1 MFGPGCGVRGPV
13 VVEVVLG
20 ARHAKRVFQFSG
32 CPLLAVVVVGIGGM
46 GDVCELGARV
56 HHVTVAIDALLLI
69 AKISRYTQAITTVI
83 QAQGK
88 QLGALVF
95 IVDGGVTFALRQV
108 HAYPEL
114 VVGAKTLPQ
123 IQVLADPSI
132 TGNIRGKASGR
143 GVQRALWLKINA
155 APHPRAGRCNAI
167 DEGIRPFEHL
177 YTFKVVS

>member
-1 MFGPGCGVRGPV
+1 MFGPGCGIRGPV

-20 ARHAKRVFQFSG
+20 TRHAKRVFQFSG

-69 AKISRYTQAITTVI
+69 ANISRYTQAITTVI
-83 QAQGK
+83 QTQGK

-108 HAYPEL
+108 HAYPER
-114 VVGAKTLPQ
+114 VVGTKTLSQ
-123 IQVLADPSI
+123 IEVLTHASI
-132 TGNIRGKASGR
+132 AGNIRGKASGR
-143 GVQRALWLKINA
+143 CVQRAFWLKVNA
-155 APHPRAGRCNAI
+155 ASHPRTGRRNAM
-167 DEGIRPFEHL
+167 DEGIRPFEHF
-177 YTFKVVS
+177 YTLKVVS